1 METIDLSGPWVVGV
15 DIGGTNLVVGLV
27 PVEGG
32 EPCGLRSQ
40 STQSEQGPD
49 ATVKEIGR
57 MVADAIED
65 VLSKEGGASDQVLGV
80 GIGCPGSID
89 RPSGM
94 VRTTPNL
101 GWVDYPIS
109 TQIANLLQLPTVLDN
124 DANCATYGEWWRGA
138 GQGVEHLVG
147 ITVGTGVGGG
157 VMFDGRILR
166 GASGSAGEVGHTTI
180 DLNGRRCSCGN
191 YGCLEA
197 YASGASIAL
206 RAVEGL
212 RAGSQSV
219 LTELA
224 DGNIN
229 QISAA
234 LIYEALQL
242 GDEYAREIML
252 ETAKFL
258 GIGIANLIN
267 ILNPDVVVVVG
278 GVVGAGDY
286 LFGTIREEA
295 QERSFKSAFEAC
307 KIVPGQLPETA
318 GVIGAA
324 GIFISEIPGQ
334 L

>member
-1 METIDLSGPWVVGV
+1 M
-15 DIGGTNLVVGLV
+15 
-27 PVEGG
+27 
-32 EPCGLRSQ
+32 
-40 STQSEQGPD
+40 
-49 ATVKEIGR
+49 
-57 MVADAIED
+57 
-65 VLSKEGGASDQVLGV
+65 
-80 GIGCPGSID
+80 
-89 RPSGM
+89 
-94 VRTTPNL
+94 
-101 GWVDYPIS
+101 GWVNYPIS
-109 TQIANLLQLPTVLDN
+109 RKIANALQLPTVLDN
-124 DANCATYGEWWRGA
+124 DANCATYAEWWRGA

-157 VMFDGRILR
+157 VMLGGRIIR

-197 YASGASIAL
+197 YASGSSIAL

-219 LTELA
+219 LTELVN
-224 DGNIN
+224 GNIN

-234 LIYEALQL
+234 LVYEALQL
-242 GDEYAREIML
+242 GDQYAHEIIL

-267 ILNPDVVVVVG
+267 TLNPDVVVVVG

-286 LFGTIREEA
+286 LFGAIREEA
-295 QERSFKSAFEAC
+295 KQRSFKSAFEAC

-318 GVIGAA
+318 GIIGAA
-324 GIFISEIPGQ
+324 GIFISEMPGQ

>member
-1 METIDLSGPWVVGV
+1 MYK
-15 DIGGTNLVVGLV
+15 
-27 PVEGG
+27 
-32 EPCGLRSQ
+32 R
-40 STQSEQGPD
+40 QSE
-49 ATVKEIGR
+49 R
-57 MVADAIED
+57 
-65 VLSKEGGASDQVLGV
+65 GAVTDQVLGV

-89 RPSGM
+89 RTSGL

-109 TQIANLLQLPTVLDN
+109 RKIANALQLPTVLDN
-124 DANCATYGEWWRGA
+124 DANCATYAEWWRGA

-157 VMFDGRILR
+157 VMLGGRIMR

-197 YASGASIAL
+197 YASGSSIAL

-219 LTELA
+219 LTELVN
-224 DGNIN
+224 GNIN

-234 LIYEALQL
+234 LVYEALQL
-242 GDEYAREIML
+242 GDQYAHEIIL

-267 ILNPDVVVVVG
+267 TLNPDVVVVVG

-286 LFGTIREEA
+286 LFGAIREEA
-295 QERSFKSAFEAC
+295 KQRSFKSAFEAC

-318 GVIGAA
+318 GIIGAA
-324 GIFISEIPGQ
+324 GIFISEMPGQ